1 MPAEKKR
8 NKSKPNLTIDRDE
21 LLDESLFLSEVAD
34 AANNPRRLTFILSSA
49 ETCQLQLVAKLVS
62 AVVLCKA
69 EAPPHLLDRLRT
81 SSRRSAIKKQFAFK
95 TRLAHLLHRPHD
107 DIAEALRLLLPLLSD
122 IVGCFVKCAAP
133 SEGDDDSEP
142 KKEES
147 DEAQDDSEEVD
158 EQTAEEPEEKE
169 GEEIEKDKDD
179 AIKMVVDL

>member
-1 MPAEKKR
+1 MSAEKKK
-8 NKSKPNLTIDRDE
+8 NKSKPNLTIDREE

-49 ETCQLQLVAKLVS
+49 ETCQLQLIAKLVS

-95 TRLAHLLHRPHD
+95 TRVAHLLHRPHD

-122 IVGCFVKCAAP
+122 IVGCFVKCAAH
-133 SEGDDDSEP
+133 SDGSDDGEP
-142 KKEES
+142 KKEEN
-147 DEAQDDSEEVD
+147 DAAEDDGKEVDRDSEGSE
-158 EQTAEEPEEKE
+158 EQAEEA
-169 GEEIEKDKDD
+169 EKDKDD
-179 AIKMVVDL
+179 AIKMAVDV